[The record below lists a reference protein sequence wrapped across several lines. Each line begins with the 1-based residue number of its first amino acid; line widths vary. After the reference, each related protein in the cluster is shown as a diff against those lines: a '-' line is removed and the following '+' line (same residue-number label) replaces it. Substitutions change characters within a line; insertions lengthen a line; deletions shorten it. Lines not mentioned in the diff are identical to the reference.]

1 MTAMTCSEFETV
13 LAGLLAAPGGG
24 GAAVTDALRA
34 HIATCASCSGSNA
47 LLDMAVRPAGER
59 DPIDDPGAL
68 YWESFGVRLAARLRQ
83 ESARKRRRIAL
94 AAAVAA
100 AAITAV
106 TVVVLQGTA
115 PGPAPGVSPTA
126 DPYVQETPVAPAD
139 DPVASDLDDDG
150 DLEFIGAG
158 PLDAYAEDDAG
169 ALFPNVE
176 GLAPA
181 DEKRLLEWLSEEES
195 KAKRGAA

>member
-1 MTAMTCSEFETV
+1 MTCSEFETA
-13 LAGLLAAPGGG
+13 LAGLLAAPGAG
-24 GAAVTDALRA
+24 GAAVMDALRA
-34 HIATCASCSGSNA
+34 HIATCTACSGSNA
-47 LLDMAVRPAGER
+47 LLDLAVRPVGER

-68 YWESFGVRLAARLRQ
+68 YWESFGIRLAARLRQ
-83 ESARKRRRIAL
+83 ERSRKRRRIAV

-100 AAITAV
+100 AAVTAV
-106 TVVVLQGTA
+106 CVVVLRDTA
-115 PGPAPGVSPTA
+115 PGPAAGVSTNPA
-126 DPYVQETPVAPAD
+126 PYVQETPIASAD
-139 DPVASDLDDDG
+139 DPGTSDLEDDG
-150 DLEFIGAG
+150 DLEFIGSG